1 MTPVRIS
8 INSETK
14 NHAIPNVR
22 IANGS
27 VTSLSSGFR
36 RVFRTP
42 NTAAAA
48 SNDPAFA
55 TRTPLRT
62 AVMIASTTAF
72 VSHEIASLAR
82 KGGERLLLEE
92 PR

>member
-1 MTPVRIS
+1 MTPVRTS

-27 VTSLSSGFR
+27 VTSLRSGFR
-36 RVFRTP
+36 SVFKTP

-48 SNDPAFA
+48 SKDPAFFV
-55 TRTPLRT
+55 RIPPRT
-62 AVMIASTTAF
+62 AVTTANTNAL
-72 VSHEIASLAR
+72 VSHEMASRAGSEGEWLPL
-82 KGGERLLLEE
+82 GERS
-92 PR
+92 